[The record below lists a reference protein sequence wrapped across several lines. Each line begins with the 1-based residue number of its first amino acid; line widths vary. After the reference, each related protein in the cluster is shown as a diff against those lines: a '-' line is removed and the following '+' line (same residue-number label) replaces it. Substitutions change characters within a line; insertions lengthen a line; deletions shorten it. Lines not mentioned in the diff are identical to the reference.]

1 MWSKSAFYDFYV
13 FFKDIKSQFSK
24 ANLGYL
30 KKSIFALNNLKRK
43 VTFKIFLIRVL
54 IVKLGG
60 GVVKLT
66 PSGNPCLAKP
76 LVMEGLK

>member
-30 KKSIFALNNLKRK
+30 EKFLRTLLKSILALNNLKRK
-43 VTFKIFLIRVL
+43 VAFKIFLIRVL
-54 IVKLGG
+54 IVKL
-60 GVVKLT
+60 V
-66 PSGNPCLAKP
+66 
-76 LVMEGLK
+76 

>member
-30 KKSIFALNNLKRK
+30 DKFFGGNARI
-43 VTFKIFLIRVL
+43 KIGS
-54 IVKLGG
+54 K
-60 GVVKLT
+60 
-66 PSGNPCLAKP
+66 
-76 LVMEGLK
+76 